1 MKTIPELK
9 NWKFKQGNLPT
20 GETKMSV
27 RIHVEYP
34 RDIVFPT
41 QKVLAMTPAQR
52 SKRIN
57 DYVTKHINPVIKKFK
72 LIKYKW
78 VKPENHLHGI
88 IIRTTLDEFKQLK
101 KIKAVSL
108 QILKI
113 SGAVKIATK
122 YDRSGFYCVK
132 VIVAIQVEK
141 AKEGMQSWDER
152 YILIK
157 ADSFDDAYNKV
168 EKNAK
173 SYESEPY
180 INPYG
185 ELVRWKYERMVDC
198 FEASIYDIKE
208 LNNKEGVEV
217 YSRLR
222 LRKMTKERYWNGK
235 IK

>member
-1 MKTIPELK
+1 MKTLPELK
-9 NWKFKQGNLPT
+9 DWKFKKDNLPT

-34 RDIVFPT
+34 RDIISPSK
-41 QKVLAMTPAQR
+41 KVIKMTPAQR

-57 DYVTKHINPVIKKFK
+57 DYVIKNINPVIKKFK

-88 IIRTTLDEFKQLK
+88 IINTTLNEFKQLK
-101 KIKAVSL
+101 KIKAISL

-113 SGAVKIATK
+113 SGAVKITKK
-122 YDRSGFYCVK
+122 YDTSGFYCVK

-141 AKEGMQSWDER
+141 AKKGMQSWDER

-157 ADSFDDAYNKV
+157 ANSFDDAYNKV

-173 SYESEPY
+173 TYESESY

-185 ELVRWKYERMVDC
+185 ELVRWKFERMVDC

-217 YSRLR
+217 YSTLK
-222 LRKMTKERYWNGK
+222 LRKLTKERYWNGK